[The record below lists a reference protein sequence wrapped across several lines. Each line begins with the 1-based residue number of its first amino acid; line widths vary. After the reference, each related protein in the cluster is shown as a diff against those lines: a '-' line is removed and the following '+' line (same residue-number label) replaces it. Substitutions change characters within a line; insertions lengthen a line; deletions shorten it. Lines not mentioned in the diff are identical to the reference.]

1 MFAAPRKYSAWQM
14 DKAIKRN
21 SGERKKFVGVL
32 CLFDFGRILKDFFKR
47 VKTALRCRVRFS
59 RYVLWLWANWI
70 KITLFFWAIGPAARR
85 QGGSA
90 VFWKVIPDFFW
101 IYKSKTQYNFI
112 IFTKKSQ
119 EKNSGFSKIIW
130 KFLIFVKIF
139 PPKNQKETSV
149 GQILSVLSDEI
160 SKWRNLSD
168 YRTMRYLFFARTAFF
183 RRGVFPHARVRACGH
198 MRARTHLCN
207 ACAFI
212 MGARRTEFQLSA
224 FYDCFAEL
232 FIRRAPKKQ
241 NYGIFGG
248 IQCRSLQNPVKN
260 VKFGLKRLGNG
271 FLRRWKGD
279 IRQKKL

>member
-1 MFAAPRKYSAWQM
+1 M
-14 DKAIKRN
+14 
-21 SGERKKFVGVL
+21 
-32 CLFDFGRILKDFFKR
+32 
-47 VKTALRCRVRFS
+47 
-59 RYVLWLWANWI
+59 
-70 KITLFFWAIGPAARR
+70 
-85 QGGSA
+85 
-90 VFWKVIPDFFW
+90 
-101 IYKSKTQYNFI
+101 
-112 IFTKKSQ
+112 
-119 EKNSGFSKIIW
+119 
-130 KFLIFVKIF
+130 IFVKIF

-168 YRTMRYLFFARTAFF
+168 YRTMRDLFFARTAFF
-183 RRGVFPHARVRACGH
+183 RRGVFSHARVRACGH

-248 IQCRSLQNPVKN
+248 QCRSLQNSGK
-260 VKFGLKRLGNG
+260 KREIRFETAEKRLRNG
-271 FLRRWKGD
+271 FLRR
-279 IRQKKL
+279 